1 MYPNSSVLQVCV
13 CVFLL
18 YRLSSD
24 CGLELLAKLSK
35 TEVDRE
41 GGAELVKKLQGHTLS
56 IALAA
61 STIAIYNSFMQ
72 DENGSSSPVSQY
84 VNVLEQSIADGMSVA
99 DSVMNLYIEAAISD
113 QKFQHTFDLLGSCD
127 LRYPIPSSLIGRHLT
142 SSFYA
147 VTKEDLAP
155 PSADQVA
162 KFQELTGVN
171 QDEDMSF
178 IALVK
183 AFLPFLGKKPPT
195 QEQIAEV
202 LKEADDTVFF
212 IRECPLLS
220 FKKFNSGFEYIDVH
234 SLAQKW
240 LPLLFL
246 QHTAPAMDKA
256 HLAEDELNFE
266 RSAWFRYLRKFDPVK
281 SLETYHHTLPGIS
294 APGVLTREQYKK
306 CPDGSDSLP
315 SRYAHKLSYSEYG
328 HSISHN
334 HRVVST
340 LHHELKASVGDYHDI
355 QLKKYLQPHFMALKS
370 APVISSSDCLLCEQ
384 ALVSA
389 EATTLPV
396 NSENYQELVSRYED
410 VIARQ
415 RKVFGGGS
423 QVVACT
429 MTDLAD
435 FMYSHHDIT
444 GAHKLLLASLAIL
457 EKVPSRLANE
467 EFKFDVGL
475 TYTSLAYVYDDLG
488 DKVKCKDLLERALA
502 AYQTMPKDGQV
513 SKRQRKLVA
522 SSLTNVAHAYLS
534 LGDVMMAK
542 KYVDLASVAHQNVYV
557 EAHPES
563 LRTMNVSSN
572 IYAMLGDKAESIRLQ
587 TEAGK
592 VKAKLES
599 KPLLV

>member
-1 MYPNSSVLQVCV
+1 M
-13 CVFLL
+13 
-18 YRLSSD
+18 
-24 CGLELLAKLSK
+24 
-35 TEVDRE
+35 DRE
-41 GGAELVKKLQGHTLS
+41 GDAELVEKLQGHPLS

-61 STIAIYNSFMQ
+61 STIAIYNTFMQ
-72 DENGSSSPVSQY
+72 KENDSSSPVSQY
-84 VNVLEQSIADGMSVA
+84 VNVLKQSIADGRSVT
-99 DSVMNLYIEAAISD
+99 DSVMYLYIEAAISD
-113 QKFQHTFDLLGSCD
+113 QKFRHTFDLLGSCD

-147 VTKEDLAP
+147 VTKEELAP
-155 PSADQVA
+155 PTADQVA

-171 QDEDMSF
+171 QNEDLSY

-183 AFLPFLGKKPPT
+183 AFLPFLGKKPPS
-195 QEQIAEV
+195 QEQLAEV
-202 LKEADDTVFF
+202 LEEADDTVFF
-212 IRECPLLS
+212 VRECPLLS
-220 FKKFNSGFEYIDVH
+220 FKKFNSGFEYIEVH

-246 QHTAPAMDKA
+246 QHTAPVMDKA
-256 HLAEDELNFE
+256 HLAEDELYFE

-281 SLETYHHTLPGIS
+281 SLERYHHTLPGIS

-306 CPDGSDSLP
+306 HLPAGSNNLP
-315 SRYAHKLSYSEYG
+315 SRCGHKLSYSEYG
-328 HSISHN
+328 HLISHH
-334 HRVVST
+334 HRVAST
-340 LHHELKASVGDYHDI
+340 LHHEMRASVGDHRDI
-355 QLKKYLQPHFMALKS
+355 QLKKYLQPHFMTLKS
-370 APVISSSDCLLCEQ
+370 SPVISSSDSLLCEQ
-384 ALVSA
+384 ALVST

-396 NSENYQELVSRYED
+396 NSEKYQELVSRYEG

-423 QVVACT
+423 QTVAHS

-435 FMYSHHDIT
+435 FKYSHHDVT
-444 GAHKLLLASLAIL
+444 GAQSLLLAALAIL
-457 EKVPSRLANE
+457 EKVPSHLADE
-467 EFKFDVGL
+467 EFKFNVGL

-488 DKVKCKDLLERALA
+488 DKMKCKELLERALA

-542 KYVDLASVAHQNVYV
+542 KYIDLASVAHQNIYV

-572 IYAMLGDKAESIRLQ
+572 IYAMLGDKTESIRLR